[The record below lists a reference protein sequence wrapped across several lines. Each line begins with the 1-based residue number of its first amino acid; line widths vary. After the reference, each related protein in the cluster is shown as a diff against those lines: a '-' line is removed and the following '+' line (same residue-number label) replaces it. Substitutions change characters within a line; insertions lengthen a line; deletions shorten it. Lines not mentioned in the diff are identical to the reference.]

1 MAQLLL
7 YNNALF
13 EHFHSFYVHVRVCT
27 YVRLYQTEQQEYVEE
42 MEPFSE
48 DDLSLLY
55 PNAQLDNQS
64 ILVDAFIRVR
74 KFNVVF

>member
-1 MAQLLL
+1 M
-7 YNNALF
+7 
-13 EHFHSFYVHVRVCT
+13 
-27 YVRLYQTEQQEYVEE
+27 YVRLYQAEQEYVEE

-74 KFNVVF
+74 NFLCCVIADKGSLAKTS